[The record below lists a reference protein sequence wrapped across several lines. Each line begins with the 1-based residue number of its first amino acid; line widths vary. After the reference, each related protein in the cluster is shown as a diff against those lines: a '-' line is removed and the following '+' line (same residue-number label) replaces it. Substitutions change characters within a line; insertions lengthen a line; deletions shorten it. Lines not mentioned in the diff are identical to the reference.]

1 MKKMKMI
8 RIHKIK
14 IIQHSKKTGLNQ
26 LCIKKQWKVKL
37 SKGGFLMK
45 NLKNMSWNQMKIN
58 MIWQHTTMKH
68 KQIWT
73 KWIRMINH
81 FLRVH
86 STQITQL
93 DSWKNPSSKLI
104 MKNNIYVYSK
114 GGIKMLTENEILYI
128 KTILKQQNENWENK
142 STLADI
148 YRHAKF
154 TIRKLS
160 R

>member
-1 MKKMKMI
+1 MPTI
-8 RIHKIK
+8 
-14 IIQHSKKTGLNQ
+14 
-26 LCIKKQWKVKL
+26 
-37 SKGGFLMK
+37 
-45 NLKNMSWNQMKIN
+45 
-58 MIWQHTTMKH
+58 
-68 KQIWT
+68 
-73 KWIRMINH
+73 
-81 FLRVH
+81 
-86 STQITQL
+86 QL
-93 DSWKNPSSKLI
+93 DSWKNHLSKSINSLFI
-104 MKNNIYVYSK
+104 FFNSK

>member
-1 MKKMKMI
+1 MPTI
-8 RIHKIK
+8 
-14 IIQHSKKTGLNQ
+14 
-26 LCIKKQWKVKL
+26 
-37 SKGGFLMK
+37 
-45 NLKNMSWNQMKIN
+45 
-58 MIWQHTTMKH
+58 
-68 KQIWT
+68 
-73 KWIRMINH
+73 
-81 FLRVH
+81 
-86 STQITQL
+86 QL
-93 DSWKNPSSKLI
+93 DSWKNLLSKSINFLLI
-104 MKNNIYVYSK
+104 FFNSK

>member
-1 MKKMKMI
+1 MPTI
-8 RIHKIK
+8 
-14 IIQHSKKTGLNQ
+14 
-26 LCIKKQWKVKL
+26 
-37 SKGGFLMK
+37 
-45 NLKNMSWNQMKIN
+45 
-58 MIWQHTTMKH
+58 
-68 KQIWT
+68 
-73 KWIRMINH
+73 
-81 FLRVH
+81 
-86 STQITQL
+86 QL
-93 DSWKNPSSKLI
+93 DSWKNLLSKLI
-104 MKNNIYVYSK
+104 NFLFIFFNSK